1 MYEHST
7 SPPKGVEYRGR
18 VGWRRIDIVAERP
31 EGVSAVH
38 EDITQAHRLGES
50 GEAESSVGRR
60 VETISQL
67 RDGHVAELF
76 GCVAHRSIWS
86 QPASKKDACQ

>member
-7 SPPKGVEYRGR
+7 SSPKGIQYRGR
-18 VGWRRIDIVAERP
+18 VGWWRIDIETDRP

-38 EDITQAHRLGES
+38 KDITQAHRLGES
-50 GEAESSVGRR
+50 GEAESSVGRCAK
-60 VETISQL
+60 TISQL
-67 RDGHVAELF
+67 RDGHVSELF

-86 QPASKKDACQ
+86 